1 MKSGRWLQPQVGR
14 LDLAEQCG
22 TVPADAAGEQWDHQ
36 DPGGGEPGLTV
47 HRPLPAVAVQM
58 MLAGVHLQGKPD
70 GRPPAVRY
78 ADEAAVVIEDGRVP
92 QRLRKETAGAQQ
104 VAQLAF
110 GCGTATPMN
119 ILQRPPWQRA
129 PGDSPAASSCFSCGT
144 PASLRCTTS
153 AMSARTAV
161 APSCHGRCPP
171 PLGPPVS
178 TAARPATTAA
188 AGASYG

>member
-1 MKSGRWLQPQVGR
+1 MKSSP
-14 LDLAEQCG
+14 LAA
-22 TVPADAAGEQWDHQ
+22 VPADAAGGQWDHQ

-58 MLAGVHLQGKPD
+58 MLAGVDLQGKPD

-110 GCGTATPMN
+110 GCGTAAPTN

-129 PGDSPAASSCFSCGT
+129 PGRLAGGQ
-144 PASLRCTTS
+144 L
-153 AMSARTAV
+153 M
-161 APSCHGRCPP
+161 CPP